1 MYNFFVEWARLTLK
15 ILVPGGHAFIAS
27 TPLLSDVL
35 SSAMRSAGFERR
47 GEIIRT
53 VSTLRGGDRPKGA
66 EKEFEEVSVMPKGM
80 WEPWGLYRKP
90 LAKRTVAENL
100 RRWNAGAL
108 RRIGIDQPFCDLI
121 ESGRTMDTGIILD
134 PFAGSGSTLAAAHHL
149 SIECIGIEKDAEFY
163 TLALEA
169 IPKLSALYTEP
180 KVFSRQTVNKR
191 ESEVGRQALIDIFSE
206 QA

>member
-1 MYNFFVEWARLTLK
+1 
-15 ILVPGGHAFIAS
+15 
-27 TPLLSDVL
+27 
-35 SSAMRSAGFERR
+35 
-47 GEIIRT
+47 
-53 VSTLRGGDRPKGA
+53 
-66 EKEFEEVSVMPKGM
+66 
-80 WEPWGLYRKP
+80 
-90 LAKRTVAENL
+90 
-100 RRWNAGAL
+100 
-108 RRIGIDQPFCDLI
+108 
-121 ESGRTMDTGIILD
+121 MDTGIILD